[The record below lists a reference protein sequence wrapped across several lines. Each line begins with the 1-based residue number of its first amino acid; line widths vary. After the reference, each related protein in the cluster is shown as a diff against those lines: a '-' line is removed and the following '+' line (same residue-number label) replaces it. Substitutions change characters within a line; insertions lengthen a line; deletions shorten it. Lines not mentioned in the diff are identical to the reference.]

1 MMLKQS
7 SKPSTKNY
15 KDSPSH
21 SRGDVQFPS
30 ISTAPQTESREDDAS
45 VSFPLLPSREF
56 LTLPEPP
63 WPVGVRR
70 LGGMCCS
77 LSLYSRS
84 ITFKLQAQSQL
95 HHSHEVGVLRI
106 PVSSALPACGR
117 T

>member
-56 LTLPEPP
+56 LTFQNRRGPSGFADSVVCAVPFLST
-63 WPVGVRR
+63 PVRSR
-70 LGGMCCS
+70 LSSKPSPSCTIPARSVFCAS
-77 LSLYSRS
+77 L
-84 ITFKLQAQSQL
+84 
-95 HHSHEVGVLRI
+95 
-106 PVSSALPACGR
+106 
-117 T
+117 